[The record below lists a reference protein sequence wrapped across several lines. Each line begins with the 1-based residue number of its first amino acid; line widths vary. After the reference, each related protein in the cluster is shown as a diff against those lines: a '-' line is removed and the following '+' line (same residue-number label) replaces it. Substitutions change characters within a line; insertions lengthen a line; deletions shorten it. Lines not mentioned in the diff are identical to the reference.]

1 MAMFNSYVKLPEGTV
16 SSPLMH
22 LESPA
27 ETRIWTE
34 DGVSPIAE
42 DYADVTV
49 VFTDP
54 RPQFGRD
61 MTWPNAIGLP

>member
-1 MAMFNSYVKLPEGTV
+1 
-16 SSPLMH
+16 MH

-61 MTWPNAIGLP
+61 MTWPNAKNAIGP